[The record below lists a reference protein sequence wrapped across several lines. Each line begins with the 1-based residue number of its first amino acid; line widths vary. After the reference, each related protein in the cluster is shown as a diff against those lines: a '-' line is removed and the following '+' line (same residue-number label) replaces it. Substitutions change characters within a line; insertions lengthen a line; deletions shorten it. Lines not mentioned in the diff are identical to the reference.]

1 MPRFTFRN
9 IVCLPSAGD
18 GGRAGIVAGR
28 RFLGQSLEADLP
40 EKAATENRLDHRCC
54 PTTT

>member
-18 GGRAGIVAGR
+18 GGRGGIVVER
-28 RFLGQSLEADLP
+28 RFLGRSLEADLQ
-40 EKAATENRLDHRCC
+40 EKPPRKNRLTTGC
-54 PTTT
+54 PRPP